1 MLEAGV
7 RYINEVFEADQ
18 VSGSQLDT
26 LLADGWRHFGTN
38 FFRYSLGIHEFDIRL
53 VIPLRIRLSEF
64 SLSKRQRRVLR
75 QNSDVSAVV
84 RPIEITDESI
94 ALFERHKRRFKF
106 GVPDSIY
113 DFLSGDP
120 SNVPCEA
127 REVNVTL
134 GGRLVAAS
142 YFDIGATS
150 VSAIYAVFDPDLTRR
165 SLGIFTMLKEIE
177 YAIDNGHE
185 LYYQGYAYE
194 GESFYDYKKRFRGT
208 ESFDW
213 KGTWKNSEFRRR
225 LASGDAMGPTVAE
238 L

>member
-7 RYINEVFEADQ
+7 RYINEAFEAEH

-26 LLADGWRHFGTN
+26 LLADGWRHFGRG

-64 SLSKRQRRVLR
+64 LLSKRQRRVLR
-75 QNSDVSAVV
+75 QNRDVSAVV
-84 RPIEITDESI
+84 QPVAITDESV
-94 ALFERHKRRFKF
+94 ALFERHKQRFKF

-113 DFLSGDP
+113 DFLSYDP
-120 SNVPCEA
+120 SHVPCEA
-127 REVNVTL
+127 REVRVTL
-134 GGRLVAAS
+134 DERLVAVS

-150 VSAIYAVFDPDLTRR
+150 VSAIYAVFDPDLARR

-177 YAIDNGHE
+177 YAIECGRE
-185 LYYQGYAYE
+185 FYYQGYAYE
-194 GESFYDYKKRFRGT
+194 GESFYDYKKKFCGT

-213 KGTWKNSEFRRR
+213 KGAWRPLFLKDS
-225 LASGDAMGPTVAE
+225 
-238 L
+238 